1 MHLYLRMA
9 LATLDQ
15 QGCSWQLPGHMYL
28 RGDYETIMHWLKS
41 WLVVLKCILLV
52 KLWEALSAVPCLNS
66 PLKYVTSISYELIER
81 NRKLVTY
88 NSQGMRVAGVTS
100 WWMQSEPAEVSEMK
114 VKPYSEFLLP
124 DVLLGVQLPLD
135 ARTNIFCF
143 CL

>member
-1 MHLYLRMA
+1 M
-9 LATLDQ
+9 
-15 QGCSWQLPGHMYL
+15 
-28 RGDYETIMHWLKS
+28 
-41 WLVVLKCILLV
+41 
-52 KLWEALSAVPCLNS
+52 
-66 PLKYVTSISYELIER
+66 
-81 NRKLVTY
+81 TY